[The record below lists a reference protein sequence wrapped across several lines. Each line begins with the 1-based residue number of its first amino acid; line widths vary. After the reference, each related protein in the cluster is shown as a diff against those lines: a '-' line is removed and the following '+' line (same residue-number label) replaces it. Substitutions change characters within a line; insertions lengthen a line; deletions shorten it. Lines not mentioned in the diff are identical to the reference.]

1 MKIKALAE
9 MLGRQDVDGLGIRL
23 GLSAMKDVK
32 IADNK
37 TGKETA
43 PIRDSWTPGRDEDR
57 FFKDKVWDE
66 DGWQITC
73 KT

>member
-1 MKIKALAE
+1 
-9 MLGRQDVDGLGIRL
+9 L

-32 IADNK
+32 IAENK

-73 KT
+73 KNLIKIIEDSYSSLGARQLRYMH